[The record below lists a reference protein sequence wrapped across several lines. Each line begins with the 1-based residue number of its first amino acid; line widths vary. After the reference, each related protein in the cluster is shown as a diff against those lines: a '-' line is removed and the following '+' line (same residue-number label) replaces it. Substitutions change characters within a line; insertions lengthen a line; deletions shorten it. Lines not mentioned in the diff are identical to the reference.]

1 MRGLKVLNLS
11 LSAALLVGTV
21 GIAGC
26 GYNRDNKVRTQNVRN
41 NTARTYDV
49 NSLTD
54 GHRMFTRSAGHG
66 HDERIRSLRYSRA
79 LSNTVAQMRDVKT
92 ADVVL
97 TDRDAYVAVTL
108 NGNFT
113 GRTTNFGTMQT
124 PTSFGRGTTNVAG
137 PYGADYGTRGV
148 GDDGLGRGL
157 LGRTG
162 MNATENAA
170 LDSGYTRG
178 LGTGMSSRSGSM
190 YPSNM
195 GPNVTRGIG
204 TTGTGTTGT
213 GTNADML
220 TTDNYNS
227 YSYNNYS
234 AYKPTIT
241 DYVPQH
247 LKDSIEATVK
257 KSAPHI
263 RNVYV
268 SGDREF
274 VSRMGTYTM
283 GTRNGGTLHNVID
296 EFQLMIQRVF
306 PGRTGTMTG
315 PNGYTPTSPNTGAGM
330 RTGGTGG
337 GFTGGTSR

>member
-1 MRGLKVLNLS
+1 MPGMKAVSLS
-11 LSAALLVGTV
+11 LSAALLVGMV
-21 GIAGC
+21 GITGC
-26 GYNRDNKVRTQNVRN
+26 GDNRDNNNVRTQNVRN

-49 NSLTD
+49 NSLNQ
-54 GHRMFTRSAGHG
+54 GNRMFTRSAGNG
-66 HDERIRSLRYSRA
+66 QDERIRSLRYSRA
-79 LSNTVAQMRDVKT
+79 LSTKVAQLRDVKM

-108 NGNFT
+108 DGTDAT
-113 GRTTNFGTMQT
+113 GRNTNFGTLQS
-124 PTSFGRGTTNVAG
+124 PTSFGRGSTNVGG

-170 LDSGYTRG
+170 LDSGYTTG
-178 LGTGMSSRSGSM
+178 LGTGMGARSGSM

-195 GPNVTRGIG
+195 GPNVTRGTGATGMG
-204 TTGTGTTGT
+204 TTGIGNTGT

-220 TTDNYNS
+220 TVDN
-227 YSYNNYS
+227 NNIGGN
-234 AYKPTIT
+234 ATT
-241 DYVPQH
+241 DYVPQET
-247 LKDSIEATVK
+247 KDRIAAAVK
-257 KSAPHI
+257 QAAPHI

-268 SGDREF
+268 SGDRGF

-283 GTRNGGTLHNVID
+283 GTRNGGTLDNVID
-296 EFQLMIQRVF
+296 EFQLMIQRIF

-315 PNGYTPTSPNTGAGM
+315 PNGYTPTGPNTGAGM